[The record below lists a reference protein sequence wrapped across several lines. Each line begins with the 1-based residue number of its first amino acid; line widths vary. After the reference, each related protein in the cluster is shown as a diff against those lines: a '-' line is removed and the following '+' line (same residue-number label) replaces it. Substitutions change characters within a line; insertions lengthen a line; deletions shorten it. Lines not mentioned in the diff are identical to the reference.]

1 MLNGNIINRA
11 WSRTLFWSLYFFIC
25 EEKSL
30 KNADFSDMKGLF
42 TAEKKISEVAGE
54 FNTIRYLMIFFL
66 IMLAFDFT
74 VIYFLFEANSFGMQE
89 ILAYIFTPALLGS
102 WIILLVKW
110 TYQPIIKLVS
120 SFMFGSVYMGAA
132 ITAFAIT
139 YFLSL

>member
-1 MLNGNIINRA
+1 MGILLIALGA
-11 WSRTLFWSLYFFIC
+11 GLFFGLFIFFIC